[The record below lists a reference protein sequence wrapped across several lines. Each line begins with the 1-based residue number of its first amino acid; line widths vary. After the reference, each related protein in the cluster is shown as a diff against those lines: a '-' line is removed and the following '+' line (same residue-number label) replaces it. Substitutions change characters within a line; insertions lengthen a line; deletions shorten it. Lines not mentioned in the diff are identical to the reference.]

1 MKSSLAKT
9 NTGPEKHHAR
19 CRGFAAAMGWTAAAL
34 LCWAGLAQ
42 AGTYQL
48 QAASVPEHV
57 FRYFLEEETLPHI
70 EAFLGDSPRSRRVM
84 FGDRQPQ
91 LLGLMTA
98 GESELVPV
106 NMALSRRS
114 HPWAATQWNG
124 EAGQLALFRVRAK
137 ASHYQKVKRVAMQM
151 DGRLTQLPVR
161 SVSVFPSARPYVP
174 ATSATYLAHLLENG
188 RVEALTERLGAS
200 SDGLSVIVGR
210 QPSPHQ
216 ADAVYLL
223 VPMSQEG
230 HAYMVILGWEDS
242 GSWSGGGAG

>member
-1 MKSSLAKT
+1 MKSLWV
-9 NTGPEKHHAR
+9 NTQTGSEKHRAR
-19 CRGFAAAMGWTAAAL
+19 CRGFAAAMGWTAAVL
-34 LCWAGLAQ
+34 LCWVGLAQ
-42 AGTYQL
+42 AGTFRL

-57 FRYFLEEETLPHI
+57 FRHFLEEETLPHI
-70 EAFLGDSPRSRRVM
+70 EAFLDDSPRSRRVM

-91 LLGLMTA
+91 PLGLMTA
-98 GESELVPV
+98 GEPELLPV
-106 NMALSRRS
+106 DMALSRRG
-114 HPWAATQWNG
+114 HPWAATAWNG

-137 ASHYQKVKRVAMQM
+137 ASHYQKLKRVAVQM

-161 SVSVFPSARPYVP
+161 SVPAFPSAGAFVP
-174 ATSATYLAHLLENG
+174 ATSATYLAHALENG
-188 RVEALTERLGAS
+188 MLEPLTERRAAS

-210 QPSPHQ
+210 QPGPHQ